1 MTDSVKDTRITTK
14 ALCLVLSLGM
24 AAGTMPI
31 SALAEATPE
40 TAAAY
45 EISDETLEEAP
56 PSQPASPETAQV
68 PQLAKVAVMS
78 LTDPAVGDEIVIDQ
92 VTYRI
97 TKLPTASSNGKL
109 TLVDG
114 KNVTGDLIV
123 ANGMEYAGGKYDV
136 TELGYAAFMDNT
148 ALTSVDLSDTSVSAV
163 GQNCFRDCT
172 ALYHVDFAENTITNL
187 LKTGVFAGCTSLTS
201 LEIAKANIS
210 GKSPFS
216 GSSIRTMT
224 IYAFSGSGDASE
236 FSGLPE
242 GFTLNC
248 PGSLST
254 YQLNKNAF
262 GTTKNVTLNVATKE
276 LQAAFAEQFAG
287 KSVTVKLFGE
297 AETVASVSDSTGTV
311 TGYASLEDA
320 IRAVNDSQDQGP
332 FTITTRSSGE
342 LIEWNTDLAPAKETV
357 IDFAGCSVDLPD
369 TLTLQAPLTI
379 RSVTN
384 FDTEGGLCTVDAGE
398 YAFVMIDGGSFGF
411 AEIKGSD
418 LHFEG
423 TLPGGLPLG
432 QQVRLTGEGEAATVE
447 FSGIGSSEYYY
458 DLPNMSGFT
467 EVELQNSYLEAD
479 RSETFHGQLEDVDT
493 VTMDDGGLKLNADA
507 SIGTLSGRGELRF
520 AEGAALEVT
529 DSADGSFTLPEF
541 EGSDLTEVP
550 LTLPEDSDVKLTN
563 KDGTEIVAEAVASVE
578 GLGSFSTLADA
589 FEAIRAGEADSYTL
603 TLLGDVTLE
612 ATAASGAFDVA
623 ELPAKALV
631 IDGNGHTLTAG
642 DAKTRNYVYAAAD
655 LTLQNVKLNMPKTYL
670 RITGEGATVTVAGSV
685 TGDLEKIDASV
696 KTGCTVVVQAPVSD
710 SVIDGI
716 AGTSPNKMKVVLNGY
731 GSNQAPAAVK
741 SFPTVSNSS
750 GTTVLENSWLVGD
763 SAANLGA
770 IEIRQGGGLSL
781 TGTMANAS
789 VKGWTVEEGVVA
801 DLTVKSGKLT
811 INGAVSGKTQIHFAG
826 NPATAEGGIWV
837 KAANAG
843 PDSFVLADD
852 AVEKLDG
859 LLLRRD
865 ANGNFVLQAPVMSVQ
880 GGTLP
885 DEVNFASWEEAAAL
899 LEKMSGS
906 TDSYTLTLKDDL
918 TLPEG
923 AALPDV
929 VLTIDGK
936 DGDASYTLSVDQ
948 GKALK
953 VQNSLTL
960 QNLVLDMDDANV
972 EYVRASDGEKTL
984 TIAATVTGNVGQI
997 VDSSRSRWLDICL
1010 QSSSLAFDKIIGTT
1024 STIDTQLTDLI
1035 LTGLG
1040 SKEDP
1045 LNLTG
1050 KVENLAAV
1058 EINNSWLTASGD
1070 ASGLGTIRTDYT
1082 KQEKTARTG
1091 GLILTGD
1098 TILKALSITEND
1110 DFELWMPAGAVLT
1123 VNKEYTIS
1131 KRQVPVYVV
1140 GTLQDGWALI
1150 KAPDN
1155 GNKNAADYCLANA
1168 PAGVLLYWDEA
1179 DHAYKVSYAPEVAMS
1194 ADAASY
1200 KDYYTK
1206 VILTLADGQG
1216 IAAVTVNG
1224 TADPSYTVGETQYL
1238 PDTARLE
1245 VGENTVVVTDVT
1257 GNSATFTFRYDRPA
1271 DYTDV
1276 EKALAGIPADLTGY
1290 TAGSVQAVRNAVN
1303 AVVYGAGHQDQ
1314 ADVDGMAL
1322 AIRRAVEGL
1331 TRAMGTASSQNQDQH
1346 PEIAEAIKNGTWGK
1360 EDNTSKPAQQA
1371 SGTQATV
1378 PQTSDTENVTL
1389 WVALMAISLVGLAG
1403 LGIRTIKRR
1412 KETR

>member
-14 ALCLVLSLGM
+14 ALCLALSLGM
-24 AAGTMPI
+24 AAGMMPI

-114 KNVTGDLIV
+114 KNVKGDLIV
-123 ANGMEYAGGKYDV
+123 ANGMEHAGGKYDV
-136 TELGYAAFMDNT
+136 TELGNAAFMDNT
-148 ALTSVDLSDTSVSAV
+148 ALTSVDLSDTSVSTV
-163 GQNCFRDCT
+163 GQNCFRNCT
-172 ALYHVDFAENTITNL
+172 ALNHVDFAENTITNL
-187 LKTGVFAGCTSLTS
+187 LQTGVFAGCTSLTS

-254 YQLNKNAF
+254 YQLDKNAF
-262 GTTKNVTLNVATKE
+262 GTTKNVTLNVATEE
-276 LQAAFAEQFAG
+276 LQTAFAEKFAG

-384 FDTEGGLCTVDAGE
+384 FDTEGGLCTVDAGK

-418 LHFEG
+418 LRFEG

-458 DLPNMSGFT
+458 DLPNMRGFT

-507 SIGTLSGRGELRF
+507 SIDTLSGRGELRF
-520 AEGAALEVT
+520 AEGAALKVT
-529 DSADGSFTLPEF
+529 GSADGSFTLPEF

-563 KDGTEIVAEAVASVE
+563 KDGTEIVAEAVVSVE
-578 GLGSFSTLADA
+578 DLGSFSTLADA
-589 FEAIRAGEADSYTL
+589 FEAIRRDG
-603 TLLGDVTLE
+603 
-612 ATAASGAFDVA
+612 
-623 ELPAKALV
+623 KA
-631 IDGNGHTLTAG
+631 
-642 DAKTRNYVYAAAD
+642 
-655 LTLQNVKLNMPKTYL
+655 
-670 RITGEGATVTVAGSV
+670 
-685 TGDLEKIDASV
+685 
-696 KTGCTVVVQAPVSD
+696 
-710 SVIDGI
+710 
-716 AGTSPNKMKVVLNGY
+716 
-731 GSNQAPAAVK
+731 
-741 SFPTVSNSS
+741 
-750 GTTVLENSWLVGD
+750 
-763 SAANLGA
+763 
-770 IEIRQGGGLSL
+770 
-781 TGTMANAS
+781 
-789 VKGWTVEEGVVA
+789 
-801 DLTVKSGKLT
+801 
-811 INGAVSGKTQIHFAG
+811 
-826 NPATAEGGIWV
+826 
-837 KAANAG
+837 
-843 PDSFVLADD
+843 
-852 AVEKLDG
+852 
-859 LLLRRD
+859 
-865 ANGNFVLQAPVMSVQ
+865 
-880 GGTLP
+880 
-885 DEVNFASWEEAAAL
+885 
-899 LEKMSGS
+899 
-906 TDSYTLTLKDDL
+906 DSYTLTLKDDL

-923 AALPDV
+923 AVLPDV

-936 DGDASYTLSVDQ
+936 DGDASHTLSVAQ
-948 GKALK
+948 GKALR

-960 QNLVLDMDDANV
+960 QNLELDMDGANV

-1040 SKEDP
+1040 SKENP

-1091 GLILTGD
+1091 GLILTRD

-1123 VNKEYTIS
+1123 VNKKYTFS
-1131 KRQVPVYVV
+1131 NRQVPVYVE

-1150 KAPDN
+1150 KAPDK

-1179 DHAYKVSYAPEVAMS
+1179 VHAYKVSYAPEVAMS

-1216 IAAVTVNG
+1216 IAAVTVND

-1238 PDTARLE
+1238 PDTDLL
-1245 VGENTVVVTDVT
+1245 GLDENTVVVTDVT

-1276 EKALAGIPADLTGY
+1276 EEALAGIPADLTGY

-1303 AVVYGAGHQDQ
+1303 AVVYGAGQQDQ

-1389 WVALMAISLVGLAG
+1389 WVALMAISLFGLAG

>member
-14 ALCLVLSLGM
+14 ALCLALSLGM
-24 AAGTMPI
+24 TAGMMPI

-56 PSQPASPETAQV
+56 PSQPASPETARV

-114 KNVTGDLIV
+114 KNVKGDLIV
-123 ANGMEYAGGKYDV
+123 ANGMEHAGGKYDV
-136 TELGYAAFMDNT
+136 TELGYAAFMANT

-172 ALYHVDFAENTITNL
+172 ALNHVDFAENTITNL
-187 LKTGVFAGCTSLTS
+187 LQTGVFAGCTSLTS

-254 YQLNKNAF
+254 YQLNRNAF

-384 FDTEGGLCTVDAGE
+384 FNTEGGLCTVDAGE

-418 LHFEG
+418 LRFEG

-432 QQVRLTGEGEAATVE
+432 QQVRLTGEGEAAKVE
-447 FSGIGSSEYYY
+447 FSGIGSSEFYY

-507 SIGTLSGRGELRF
+507 SIGTLFGQGELRF

-529 DSADGSFTLPEF
+529 GSADGSFTLPEF

-563 KDGTEIVAEAVASVE
+563 KDGTEIVAEAVVSVE

-589 FEAIRAGEADSYTL
+589 FEAIRAGEA
-603 TLLGDVTLE
+603 
-612 ATAASGAFDVA
+612 
-623 ELPAKALV
+623 
-631 IDGNGHTLTAG
+631 
-642 DAKTRNYVYAAAD
+642 
-655 LTLQNVKLNMPKTYL
+655 
-670 RITGEGATVTVAGSV
+670 
-685 TGDLEKIDASV
+685 
-696 KTGCTVVVQAPVSD
+696 
-710 SVIDGI
+710 
-716 AGTSPNKMKVVLNGY
+716 
-731 GSNQAPAAVK
+731 
-741 SFPTVSNSS
+741 
-750 GTTVLENSWLVGD
+750 
-763 SAANLGA
+763 
-770 IEIRQGGGLSL
+770 
-781 TGTMANAS
+781 
-789 VKGWTVEEGVVA
+789 
-801 DLTVKSGKLT
+801 
-811 INGAVSGKTQIHFAG
+811 
-826 NPATAEGGIWV
+826 
-837 KAANAG
+837 
-843 PDSFVLADD
+843 
-852 AVEKLDG
+852 
-859 LLLRRD
+859 
-865 ANGNFVLQAPVMSVQ
+865 
-880 GGTLP
+880 
-885 DEVNFASWEEAAAL
+885 
-899 LEKMSGS
+899 
-906 TDSYTLTLKDDL
+906 DSYTLTLKDDL

-936 DGDASYTLSVDQ
+936 DGDASHTLSVAQ
-948 GKALK
+948 GKALQ

-972 EYVRASDGEKTL
+972 EYVRASDDEKTL

-997 VDSSRSRWLDICL
+997 VDKSRSRWLDICL

-1040 SKEDP
+1040 SKENP

-1098 TILKALSITEND
+1098 TTLKALSITEND
-1110 DFELWMPAGAVLT
+1110 DFELWMPAGAVLK
-1123 VNKEYTIS
+1123 VNKEYTFS
-1131 KRQVPVYVV
+1131 KRHVPVYVE

-1179 DHAYKVSYAPEVAMS
+1179 DPAYKVSYAPEVAMS

-1206 VILTLADGQG
+1206 VVLTLADGQG
-1216 IAAVTVNG
+1216 IDAVTVNG
-1224 TADPSYTVGETQYL
+1224 KADPSYTVGETQYL
-1238 PDTARLE
+1238 PDTDLLD

-1271 DYTDV
+1271 DYTGV
-1276 EKALAGIPADLTGY
+1276 EEALAGIPADLTGY

-1303 AVVYGAGHQDQ
+1303 AVVYGAGQQDQ

-1322 AIRRAVEGL
+1322 AIRQAVEGL

>member
-1 MTDSVKDTRITTK
+1 MKDTRITTK
-14 ALCLVLSLGM
+14 ALCLALSLGM
-24 AAGTMPI
+24 AAGMMPI

-56 PSQPASPETAQV
+56 PSQPASPETARV

-78 LTDPAVGDEIVIDQ
+78 LTDPALGDEIVIEE

-114 KNVTGDLIV
+114 KNVKGELIV

-148 ALTSVDLSDTSVSAV
+148 ALTSVDLSDTSVSTV
-163 GQNCFRDCT
+163 GQNCFRNCT
-172 ALYHVDFAENTITNL
+172 ALNHVDFAENTITNL
-187 LKTGVFAGCTSLTS
+187 LQTGVFAGCTSLTS

-254 YQLNKNAF
+254 YQLDKNAF
-262 GTTKNVTLNVATKE
+262 GTTKNVTLNVATEE
-276 LQAAFAEQFAG
+276 LQAAFAEKFAG

-432 QQVRLTGEGEAATVE
+432 QQVRLTGEGEAAKVK

-507 SIGTLSGRGELRF
+507 SIGTLSGQGELRF

-529 DSADGSFTLPEF
+529 GSADGSFTLPEF

-563 KDGTEIVAEAVASVE
+563 KDGTEIVAEALVSVE
-578 GLGSFSTLADA
+578 GLGSFSTLAAA

-603 TLLGDVTLE
+603 TL
-612 ATAASGAFDVA
+612 
-623 ELPAKALV
+623 
-631 IDGNGHTLTAG
+631 
-642 DAKTRNYVYAAAD
+642 
-655 LTLQNVKLNMPKTYL
+655 
-670 RITGEGATVTVAGSV
+670 
-685 TGDLEKIDASV
+685 
-696 KTGCTVVVQAPVSD
+696 
-710 SVIDGI
+710 
-716 AGTSPNKMKVVLNGY
+716 
-731 GSNQAPAAVK
+731 
-741 SFPTVSNSS
+741 
-750 GTTVLENSWLVGD
+750 
-763 SAANLGA
+763 
-770 IEIRQGGGLSL
+770 
-781 TGTMANAS
+781 
-789 VKGWTVEEGVVA
+789 
-801 DLTVKSGKLT
+801 
-811 INGAVSGKTQIHFAG
+811 
-826 NPATAEGGIWV
+826 
-837 KAANAG
+837 
-843 PDSFVLADD
+843 
-852 AVEKLDG
+852 
-859 LLLRRD
+859 
-865 ANGNFVLQAPVMSVQ
+865 
-880 GGTLP
+880 
-885 DEVNFASWEEAAAL
+885 
-899 LEKMSGS
+899 
-906 TDSYTLTLKDDL
+906 KDDL

-923 AALPDV
+923 AVLPDV

-936 DGDASYTLSVDQ
+936 DGDASHTLSVAK
-948 GKALK
+948 GKALQ

-960 QNLVLDMDDANV
+960 QNLELDMDGANV
-972 EYVRASDGEKTL
+972 EYVRASNGEKTL
-984 TIAATVTGNVGQI
+984 TIAATVTGNVSQI
-997 VDSSRSRWLDICL
+997 VDRSKSRWLDICL

-1040 SKEDP
+1040 SKENP
-1045 LNLTG
+1045 LDLTG

-1082 KQEKTARTG
+1082 KQEKTVRTG

-1098 TILKALSITEND
+1098 TTLKALSITEND

-1123 VNKEYTIS
+1123 VKKEYTIS
-1131 KRQVPVYVV
+1131 KRQVPVYVE

-1303 AVVYGAGHQDQ
+1303 AVVYGAGQQDQ

-1360 EDNTSKPAQQA
+1360 EDNTSKLAQQA
-1371 SGTQATV
+1371 SGTQAAV

>member
-1 MTDSVKDTRITTK
+1 MKDTRITTK
-14 ALCLVLSLGM
+14 ALCLALSLGM
-24 AAGTMPI
+24 AAGMMPI

-78 LTDPAVGDEIVIDQ
+78 LTDPAVGDEIVIEQ

-114 KNVTGDLIV
+114 KNVKGDLIV

-148 ALTSVDLSDTSVSAV
+148 ALTSVDLSDTSVSTV
-163 GQNCFRDCT
+163 GQNCFRNCT
-172 ALYHVDFAENTITNL
+172 ALNHVDFAENTITNL

-216 GSSIRTMT
+216 GSSIHTMT

-254 YQLNKNAF
+254 YQLDKNAF
-262 GTTKNVTLNVATKE
+262 GTTKNVTLNVATEE
-276 LQAAFAEQFAG
+276 LQAAFAEKFAG

-411 AEIKGSD
+411 AEIKGSN

-447 FSGIGSSEYYY
+447 FSGIGSSESYY

-507 SIGTLSGRGELRF
+507 SIDTLFGQGELRF

-529 DSADGSFTLPEF
+529 GSADGSFTLPEF

-563 KDGTEIVAEAVASVE
+563 KDGTEIVAEAVVSVE

-589 FEAIRAGEADSYTL
+589 FEAIRAG
-603 TLLGDVTLE
+603 
-612 ATAASGAFDVA
+612 VA
-623 ELPAKALV
+623 
-631 IDGNGHTLTAG
+631 
-642 DAKTRNYVYAAAD
+642 
-655 LTLQNVKLNMPKTYL
+655 
-670 RITGEGATVTVAGSV
+670 
-685 TGDLEKIDASV
+685 
-696 KTGCTVVVQAPVSD
+696 
-710 SVIDGI
+710 
-716 AGTSPNKMKVVLNGY
+716 
-731 GSNQAPAAVK
+731 
-741 SFPTVSNSS
+741 
-750 GTTVLENSWLVGD
+750 
-763 SAANLGA
+763 
-770 IEIRQGGGLSL
+770 
-781 TGTMANAS
+781 
-789 VKGWTVEEGVVA
+789 
-801 DLTVKSGKLT
+801 
-811 INGAVSGKTQIHFAG
+811 
-826 NPATAEGGIWV
+826 
-837 KAANAG
+837 
-843 PDSFVLADD
+843 
-852 AVEKLDG
+852 
-859 LLLRRD
+859 
-865 ANGNFVLQAPVMSVQ
+865 
-880 GGTLP
+880 
-885 DEVNFASWEEAAAL
+885 
-899 LEKMSGS
+899 
-906 TDSYTLTLKDDL
+906 DSYTLTLKDDL

-923 AALPDV
+923 AVLPDV

-936 DGDASYTLSVDQ
+936 DGDASHTLSVDQ
-948 GKALK
+948 GKALQ

-960 QNLVLDMDDANV
+960 QNLELDMDGANV
-972 EYVRASDGEKTL
+972 EYVRASNGEKTL
-984 TIAATVTGNVGQI
+984 TIAATVTGKVGQI

-1040 SKEDP
+1040 SKEKP
-1045 LNLTG
+1045 LDLTG

-1082 KQEKTARTG
+1082 KQEKTVRTG

-1098 TILKALSITEND
+1098 TTLKALSITEND

-1123 VNKEYTIS
+1123 VNKKYTIS
-1131 KRQVPVYVV
+1131 KRHVPVYVE

-1155 GNKNAADYCLANA
+1155 GNKNAVDYCLANA

-1206 VILTLADGQG
+1206 VVLTLADGQG

-1224 TADPSYTVGETQYL
+1224 KADPSYTVGETQYL
-1238 PDTARLE
+1238 PDTDLLDL
-1245 VGENTVVVTDVT
+1245 GENTVVVTDKT
-1257 GNSATFTFRYDRPA
+1257 GNSATFTFRYDSPA

-1276 EKALAGIPADLTGY
+1276 EEALAGIPADLTGY

-1303 AVVYGAGHQDQ
+1303 AVVYGAGQQDQ

>member
-1 MTDSVKDTRITTK
+1 MKDTRITTK
-14 ALCLVLSLGM
+14 ALCLALSLGM
-24 AAGTMPI
+24 AAGMMPI

-136 TELGYAAFMDNT
+136 TELGNAAFMDNT

-172 ALYHVDFAENTITNL
+172 ALNHVDFAENTITNL

-254 YQLNKNAF
+254 YQLDKNAF
-262 GTTKNVTLNVATKE
+262 GTTKNVTLNVATEE
-276 LQAAFAEQFAG
+276 LQAAFAEKFAG

-418 LHFEG
+418 LRFEG

-520 AEGAALEVT
+520 AEGAALKVT
-529 DSADGSFTLPEF
+529 GSADGSFTLPEF

-550 LTLPEDSDVKLTN
+550 LTLPEGSDVKLTN
-563 KDGTEIVAEAVASVE
+563 KDGTEIVAE
-578 GLGSFSTLADA
+578 
-589 FEAIRAGEADSYTL
+589 
-603 TLLGDVTLE
+603 
-612 ATAASGAFDVA
+612 
-623 ELPAKALV
+623 
-631 IDGNGHTLTAG
+631 
-642 DAKTRNYVYAAAD
+642 
-655 LTLQNVKLNMPKTYL
+655 
-670 RITGEGATVTVAGSV
+670 
-685 TGDLEKIDASV
+685 
-696 KTGCTVVVQAPVSD
+696 
-710 SVIDGI
+710 
-716 AGTSPNKMKVVLNGY
+716 
-731 GSNQAPAAVK
+731 
-741 SFPTVSNSS
+741 
-750 GTTVLENSWLVGD
+750 
-763 SAANLGA
+763 
-770 IEIRQGGGLSL
+770 
-781 TGTMANAS
+781 
-789 VKGWTVEEGVVA
+789 
-801 DLTVKSGKLT
+801 
-811 INGAVSGKTQIHFAG
+811 
-826 NPATAEGGIWV
+826 
-837 KAANAG
+837 
-843 PDSFVLADD
+843 
-852 AVEKLDG
+852 
-859 LLLRRD
+859 
-865 ANGNFVLQAPVMSVQ
+865 APVMSVQ

-923 AALPDV
+923 AVLPDV

-936 DGDASYTLSVDQ
+936 DGDASHTLSVAK
-948 GKALK
+948 GKALQ

-960 QNLVLDMDDANV
+960 QNLVLDMDGANV
-972 EYVRASDGEKTL
+972 EYVRASNGEKTL

-997 VDSSRSRWLDICL
+997 VDRSKSRWLDICL

-1040 SKEDP
+1040 SKENP
-1045 LNLTG
+1045 LDLTR

-1123 VNKEYTIS
+1123 VNKKYTFS
-1131 KRQVPVYVV
+1131 KRHVPVYVE

-1179 DHAYKVSYAPEVAMS
+1179 DPAYKVSYAPEVAMS

-1206 VILTLADGQG
+1206 VVLTLADGQG
-1216 IAAVTVNG
+1216 IDAVTVNG
-1224 TADPSYTVGETQYL
+1224 KADPSYTVGETQYL
-1238 PDTARLE
+1238 PDTDLLE

-1257 GNSATFTFRYDRPA
+1257 GNSATFNFRYDRPA
-1271 DYTDV
+1271 DYTVV
-1276 EKALAGIPADLTGY
+1276 EEALAGIPADLTGY

-1303 AVVYGAGHQDQ
+1303 AVVYGAGQQDQ

-1371 SGTQATV
+1371 SGTQVAV

>member
-14 ALCLVLSLGM
+14 ALCLALSLGM
-24 AAGTMPI
+24 AAGMMPI

-109 TLVDG
+109 TLVNG

-148 ALTSVDLSDTSVSAV
+148 ALTSVDLSDTSVSTV
-163 GQNCFRDCT
+163 GQNCFRNCT
-172 ALYHVDFAENTITNL
+172 ALNHVDFAENTITNL
-187 LKTGVFAGCTSLTS
+187 LQTGVFAGCTSLTS

-254 YQLNKNAF
+254 YQLDKNAF

-276 LQAAFAEQFAG
+276 LQAAFAEKFAG

-432 QQVRLTGEGEAATVE
+432 RQVRLTGEGEAAKVK

-479 RSETFHGQLEDVDT
+479 RSETFRGQLEDVDT

-507 SIGTLSGRGELRF
+507 SIGTLSGQGELRF

-550 LTLPEDSDVKLTN
+550 LTLPEGSDVKLTN
-563 KDGTEIVAEAVASVE
+563 KDGTEIVAEAVVSVE

-589 FEAIRAGEADSYTL
+589 FEAILHDG
-603 TLLGDVTLE
+603 
-612 ATAASGAFDVA
+612 
-623 ELPAKALV
+623 KA
-631 IDGNGHTLTAG
+631 
-642 DAKTRNYVYAAAD
+642 
-655 LTLQNVKLNMPKTYL
+655 
-670 RITGEGATVTVAGSV
+670 
-685 TGDLEKIDASV
+685 
-696 KTGCTVVVQAPVSD
+696 
-710 SVIDGI
+710 
-716 AGTSPNKMKVVLNGY
+716 
-731 GSNQAPAAVK
+731 
-741 SFPTVSNSS
+741 
-750 GTTVLENSWLVGD
+750 
-763 SAANLGA
+763 
-770 IEIRQGGGLSL
+770 
-781 TGTMANAS
+781 
-789 VKGWTVEEGVVA
+789 
-801 DLTVKSGKLT
+801 
-811 INGAVSGKTQIHFAG
+811 
-826 NPATAEGGIWV
+826 
-837 KAANAG
+837 
-843 PDSFVLADD
+843 
-852 AVEKLDG
+852 
-859 LLLRRD
+859 
-865 ANGNFVLQAPVMSVQ
+865 
-880 GGTLP
+880 
-885 DEVNFASWEEAAAL
+885 
-899 LEKMSGS
+899 
-906 TDSYTLTLKDDL
+906 DSYTLTLKDDL
-918 TLPEG
+918 TLPQG
-923 AALPDV
+923 AVLPDV

-936 DGDASYTLSVDQ
+936 DGDASHTLSVAR
-948 GKALK
+948 GEALR

-960 QNLVLDMDDANV
+960 QNLVLEMDDANV

-997 VDSSRSRWLDICL
+997 VDKSKSRWLDICL

-1040 SKEDP
+1040 SKENP

-1082 KQEKTARTG
+1082 KQEKTVRTG

-1098 TILKALSITEND
+1098 TTLKALSITEND

-1123 VNKEYTIS
+1123 VNKKYTIS
-1131 KRQVPVYVV
+1131 KRQVPVYVE

-1150 KAPDN
+1150 KAPGN

-1179 DHAYKVSYAPEVAMS
+1179 DPAYKVSYAPEVAMS

-1238 PDTARLE
+1238 PDTDLLDL
-1245 VGENTVVVTDVT
+1245 GENTVVVTDKT
-1257 GNSATFTFRYDRPA
+1257 GNSATFTFRYDSPA

-1303 AVVYGAGHQDQ
+1303 AVVYGAGKQDQ

-1371 SGTQATV
+1371 SGTQAAV

>member
-14 ALCLVLSLGM
+14 ALCLALSLGM
-24 AAGTMPI
+24 AAGMMPI

-78 LTDPAVGDEIVIDQ
+78 LTDPAVGDEIVIEQ

-114 KNVTGDLIV
+114 KNVKGDLIV
-123 ANGMEYAGGKYDV
+123 ANGMEHAGGKYDV

-148 ALTSVDLSDTSVSAV
+148 ALTSVDLSDTSVSTV
-163 GQNCFRDCT
+163 GQNCFRNCT
-172 ALYHVDFAENTITNL
+172 ALNHVDFAENTITNL

-254 YQLNKNAF
+254 YQLDKNAF
-262 GTTKNVTLNVATKE
+262 GTTKNVTLNVATEE
-276 LQAAFAEQFAG
+276 LQAAFAEKFAG

-432 QQVRLTGEGEAATVE
+432 QQVRLKGEGEAATVE

-529 DSADGSFTLPEF
+529 GSADGSFTLPEF

-563 KDGTEIVAEAVASVE
+563 KDGTEIVAEAVVSVE

-589 FEAIRAGEADSYTL
+589 FEAILRAG
-603 TLLGDVTLE
+603 
-612 ATAASGAFDVA
+612 VA
-623 ELPAKALV
+623 
-631 IDGNGHTLTAG
+631 
-642 DAKTRNYVYAAAD
+642 
-655 LTLQNVKLNMPKTYL
+655 
-670 RITGEGATVTVAGSV
+670 
-685 TGDLEKIDASV
+685 
-696 KTGCTVVVQAPVSD
+696 
-710 SVIDGI
+710 
-716 AGTSPNKMKVVLNGY
+716 
-731 GSNQAPAAVK
+731 
-741 SFPTVSNSS
+741 
-750 GTTVLENSWLVGD
+750 
-763 SAANLGA
+763 
-770 IEIRQGGGLSL
+770 
-781 TGTMANAS
+781 
-789 VKGWTVEEGVVA
+789 
-801 DLTVKSGKLT
+801 
-811 INGAVSGKTQIHFAG
+811 
-826 NPATAEGGIWV
+826 
-837 KAANAG
+837 
-843 PDSFVLADD
+843 
-852 AVEKLDG
+852 
-859 LLLRRD
+859 
-865 ANGNFVLQAPVMSVQ
+865 
-880 GGTLP
+880 
-885 DEVNFASWEEAAAL
+885 
-899 LEKMSGS
+899 
-906 TDSYTLTLKDDL
+906 DSYTLTLKDDL

-936 DGDASYTLSVDQ
+936 DGDASHTLSVAQ
-948 GKALK
+948 GKALR

-960 QNLVLDMDDANV
+960 QNLELDMDGANV

-984 TIAATVTGNVGQI
+984 TIAATVTGKVGQI

-1040 SKEDP
+1040 SKEKP
-1045 LNLTG
+1045 LDLTG

-1082 KQEKTARTG
+1082 KQEKTVRTG

-1098 TILKALSITEND
+1098 TTLKALSITEND

-1123 VNKEYTIS
+1123 VNKKYTIS
-1131 KRQVPVYVV
+1131 KRHVPVYVE

-1155 GNKNAADYCLANA
+1155 GNKNAVDYCLANA

-1206 VILTLADGQG
+1206 VVLTLADGQG

-1224 TADPSYTVGETQYL
+1224 KADPSYTVGETQYL
-1238 PDTARLE
+1238 PDTDLLDL
-1245 VGENTVVVTDVT
+1245 GENTVVVTDKT
-1257 GNSATFTFRYDRPA
+1257 GNSATFTFRYDSPA

-1276 EKALAGIPADLTGY
+1276 EEALAGIPADLTGY

-1303 AVVYGAGHQDQ
+1303 AVVYGAGQQDQ